1 MVISNIDNNAIL
13 IMVTAITIN
22 PNRPV
27 FACPKPVRL
36 SDPSG
41 ARNMVVLDWFLSK
54 SPGFKI
60 WGDCGSNW

>member
-1 MVISNIDNNAIL
+1 
-13 IMVTAITIN
+13 MVTAIIIN

-41 ARNMVVLDWFLSK
+41 ARNMVVLDWFLSRQGLR
-54 SPGFKI
+54 SGVIADLIGEILRPR
-60 WGDCGSNW
+60 SRS